1 MRHGKVGGLSRY
13 ALYRGEETLS
23 KNIGRAVA
31 VALSI
36 ACFGPASAASAAAG
50 PRVAVHW
57 MRSFAAPGTPSR
69 YNKVGVVA
77 VGPAKA
83 KNVLVLEPGTS
94 AGGGYFVPL
103 AKWIVA
109 RAAGWQVWSVER
121 RENLLED
128 QSELNRA
135 KRGQATAAQLFDYY
149 LGFLTNP
156 SIKAHAR
163 FLSATADPFAKR
175 WGMNV
180 AVHDLRTVIKAA
192 HRLGGRVVLGGHSL
206 GGTVVT
212 AYATWDFGG
221 HAGASGLAGLV
232 YIDGASRPA
241 ETAAAARASLTGLA
255 DPQTPPWLTF
265 GGIPAPFAGVF
276 SSTGAVAA
284 LIDPNAL
291 SLAEGFTLLPSNLK
305 PPVPATNRGQYG
317 FALNVGTSPAALV
330 AAQGHL
336 GKGLAAS
343 GNPRGWD
350 GTGALTPLTRF
361 AQMFGGAGL
370 NGVDGVEWYFPE
382 RLTLDGGGV
391 GNGDANPA
399 QSVLGV
405 HSTMAHKLPHSLK
418 MYAFGAALGG
428 PAVLAQTRAL
438 ARQSHIPSRNLTL
451 VNRQS
456 TYAHNDPA
464 GAYPRNVFFA
474 HLLPFLVKIGVHK

>member
-1 MRHGKVGGLSRY
+1 M
-13 ALYRGEETLS
+13 S
-23 KNIGRAVA
+23 KNVARAVA
-31 VALSI
+31 VALSL
-36 ACFGPASAASAAAG
+36 ACFGALASSAVAG
-50 PRVAVHW
+50 PRVSVRW
-57 MRSFAAPGTPSR
+57 MKGFAAPGTPAR
-69 YNKVGVVA
+69 YDKVGVVS

-109 RAAGWQVWSVER
+109 RAPGWQVWSVER

-128 QSELNRA
+128 QSVLNLA
-135 KRGQATAAQLFDYY
+135 KRGQATPTQLFNYY
-149 LGFLTNP
+149 LGYITDP
-156 SIKAHAR
+156 SVKTHMKAIG
-163 FLSATADPFAKR
+163 ADPFAKQ

-180 AVHDLRTVIKAA
+180 AVHDLRDVITAA
-192 HRLGGRVVLGGHSL
+192 HRLGGKVVLGGHSL

-212 AYATWDFGG
+212 AYATWNFGG
-221 HAGASGLAGLV
+221 HAGAKGLAGLV
-232 YIDGASRPA
+232 YIDGGSFPA
-241 ETAAAARASLTGLA
+241 EPASTARASLTALN
-255 DPQTPPWLTF
+255 DPKATPWLTF
-265 GGIPAPFAGVF
+265 GGIPAPFAGIF

-284 LIDPNAL
+284 LIAPNAL
-291 SLAEGFTLLPSNLK
+291 SLAGNFSLLPSDLK
-305 PPVPATNRGQYG
+305 PPVPATNLGQYG
-317 FALNVGTSPAALV
+317 FALNVGTSPPALI

-350 GTGALTPLTRF
+350 GTGALTPLHRF

-382 RLTLDGGGV
+382 RLTLDGGAV

-405 HSTMAHKLPHSLK
+405 HSTMAHKLPRSLK

-428 PAVLAQTRAL
+428 PGVLAQTQAL

-451 VNRQS
+451 INRQS

-464 GAYPRNVFFA
+464 GAYPHNVFFA
-474 HLLPFLVKIGVHK
+474 HLVPFLVNIGVHK